1 MKEYNIS
8 SFTVASIY
16 VGTIIG
22 AGFASGREIWQYFG
36 VFGKWGI
43 LGLGFAGIM
52 FILMG
57 MMLVYIG
64 RKLGTSDIGHVILPF
79 SNKTVASVLGY
90 VIALTI
96 FVALVT
102 MSAAGGAFAKQ
113 QFGIH
118 RSIGGLIIVVMVI
131 LTVLGNFQRISRVFN
146 MLMPVLVLVVAGG
159 SLYVIFAPVTSECG
173 EMDITPS
180 PLANN
185 WLIAAMIYMAYNM
198 IGTIPIMARAGMH
211 AKDMKTALKGA
222 IFGALVLCLMALT
235 LHLAL
240 SKDPAF
246 ADRMDLPMLGMAGRI
261 SRGFNVVYSVVLF
274 FSIYSAATST
284 FYGVTTKIKDGPRKK
299 YFVVLLAMIGFS
311 LGLAG
316 FREIVAMVFPVVGMI
331 GFFVIVMVI
340 FNFFRVYSGHGR
352 RSDRIENTR

>member
-1 MKEYNIS
+1 MKEYNIN

-36 VFGKWGI
+36 VFGKRGI
-43 LGLGFAGIM
+43 VGLAFAGIM

-64 RKLGTSDIGHVILPF
+64 RKLCTSDIGHVILPF

-90 VIALTI
+90 VIALSI

-102 MSAAGGAFAKQ
+102 MSAAGGAFVNQ
-113 QFGIH
+113 QFGVH
-118 RSIGGLIIVVMVI
+118 RSIGGLIIVMMVI
-131 LTVLGNFQRISRVFN
+131 MTVLGNFQRISRVFN
-146 MLMPVLVLVVAGG
+146 MLMPILVLVVAGG
-159 SLYVIFAPVTSECG
+159 SIYVIFTPIAQEAG
-173 EMDITPS
+173 AGDISPS

-185 WLIAAMIYMAYNM
+185 WLVAAMIYMSYNM
-198 IGTIPIMARAGMH
+198 IGTIPIMARAGIH
-211 AKDMKTALKGA
+211 AKDMKTAIKGA
-222 IFGALVLCLMALT
+222 LFGALTLCLMALS
-235 LHLAL
+235 LLLAL

-261 SRGFNVVYSVVLF
+261 SSVFNVVYSVILF

-284 FYGVTTKIKDGPRKK
+284 FYGVTTKIKEGPRKK
-299 YFVVLLAMIGFS
+299 YFVVILALIGFS

-316 FREIVAMVFPVVGMI
+316 FREIVAMVFPIVGMI
-331 GFFVIVMVI
+331 GFLVIVMVI
-340 FNFFRVYSGHGR
+340 INFFRVYSGHGR
-352 RSDRIENTR
+352 R